1 MAEIDAALPL
11 PTGDPETL
19 RTRAGHF
26 HHASAAATQTVLA
39 REAPAGLGLATVWAG
54 PAHDAALA
62 EAGTAAR
69 LINEVAGRFGPAA
82 AAVRG
87 FADALEIARRT
98 VAALR
103 EEWLAADR
111 HQAAAVH
118 EQLPLATDPAAQVEV
133 ARAAA
138 ARRERCRSDLLTR
151 YAACMRNLEAAETTA
166 AHAVSGTLGE
176 AVSPAGQRLLLL
188 SQLPVSAVAA
198 RQAEAVALVDRVL
211 SGVGGDPHGWSAQQ
225 IEQVVLALGD
235 HLADRLVV
243 RALMDR
249 LGVDGLEHASR
260 LLWHETDP
268 TRTGAPT
275 EGSDSARQALDLLA
289 RAFAGSVSEAPASDP
304 ASAALLDQWRAGWLG
319 QLLSSTTSGLTAQ
332 LMLVS
337 AAAAGPSRT
346 VPGYGYA
353 VGALRAL
360 LAGSGPLTP
369 QFDLSGVY
377 TNGRI
382 SADILQGRDPYQLLF
397 SSLGADPALARRVLL
412 SEGTTGRTL
421 LHELV
426 VERPLQSASTAD
438 PLTSSAALGRLV
450 LDLAEAPDST
460 SAAHAEFA
468 GAFLDALGERARK
481 EVSRKGYFE
490 FPYQVPRWAQAAGE
504 VYGRGLGEATLA
516 DVRTLNQQS
525 RTAMVSAQKAADPP
539 LAAPHEG
546 VIRQARTFPG
556 GITYGAIDANG
567 NMLLRPLHEGGNP
580 RLTLEMME
588 QRRALDPRG
597 LLLLADADGRHA
609 RHDGDRMDRPSGGE
623 AAPDGPKSG
632 PHSERVLVAADQ
644 APLRHAVAARMLP
657 PPPQEIQRMGL
668 TIEYVSPLAKA
679 QMASE
684 AQSIVRLYQSLMPIA
699 QADPSV
705 LDNVDHD
712 EAARALARGYA
723 VPAPILRDA
732 REVDDRRNE
741 RSQAQAQA
749 AMLGSGQAVADIAQK
764 LARANAMTAAK

>member
-1 MAEIDAALPL
+1 MAEIDVALPL

-19 RTRAGHF
+19 RTRTGHLDY
-26 HHASAAATQTVLA
+26 ASAAATQTVLA

-118 EQLPLATDPAAQVEV
+118 EHLPLATDPAAQAEV

-151 YAACMRNLEAAETTA
+151 YAACMSNLEAAETTA

-211 SGVGGDPHGWSAQQ
+211 SGVGTNPHGWSAQQ

-235 HLADRLVV
+235 QLADPLVV

-260 LLWHETDP
+260 VLWHETDP
-268 TRTGAPT
+268 MRTGAPT

-382 SADILQGRDPYQLLF
+382 SADNLQDRDPYQLLL

-450 LDLAEAPDST
+450 LDLAEAP
-460 SAAHAEFA
+460 
-468 GAFLDALGERARK
+468 
-481 EVSRKGYFE
+481 
-490 FPYQVPRWAQAAGE
+490 
-504 VYGRGLGEATLA
+504 
-516 DVRTLNQQS
+516 
-525 RTAMVSAQKAADPP
+525 
-539 LAAPHEG
+539 
-546 VIRQARTFPG
+546 
-556 GITYGAIDANG
+556 
-567 NMLLRPLHEGGNP
+567 
-580 RLTLEMME
+580 
-588 QRRALDPRG
+588 
-597 LLLLADADGRHA
+597 
-609 RHDGDRMDRPSGGE
+609 
-623 AAPDGPKSG
+623 
-632 PHSERVLVAADQ
+632 
-644 APLRHAVAARMLP
+644 
-657 PPPQEIQRMGL
+657 
-668 TIEYVSPLAKA
+668 
-679 QMASE
+679 
-684 AQSIVRLYQSLMPIA
+684 
-699 QADPSV
+699 
-705 LDNVDHD
+705 
-712 EAARALARGYA
+712 
-723 VPAPILRDA
+723 
-732 REVDDRRNE
+732 
-741 RSQAQAQA
+741 
-749 AMLGSGQAVADIAQK
+749 
-764 LARANAMTAAK
+764 